1 MATLTEVSFH
11 TRRIIKWGAVGL
23 VIVMLMPA
31 AWRIIKTIYLTL
43 NPPPPAAPTVKY
55 GKLPKLL
62 WPEADPN
69 YKPQYRL
76 ETIEGGLPKLA
87 NVAKVYFVSI
97 NKSRILELERIK
109 SRAAA
114 LGFAGDPEKANDQT
128 YVFKHPTNPA
138 TLTVDIIYNSYKY
151 IYDWRSDAKIL
162 EEKALPNNE
171 QAVSETKTLWQNL
184 GLLADDLTNGRPKV
198 TYLKLSGENLGTAL
212 ALSEA
217 DFVRVDL
224 FRADKDEVKI
234 VTPGGDVSPVNVIFS
249 GTTDQGKRIVEAN
262 YAYSRILDDT
272 FSTYPLKTSDDAWQ
286 ELQGGGGYI
295 AKMAANNVVI
305 RKVTLAYYESGQPQ
319 EFLQPVYVFEGDAG
333 FMAYVSAVSADYSQ

>member
-23 VIVMLMPA
+23 VIVMLMPV

-43 NPPPPAAPTVKY
+43 NPPPPPAPTVKY
-55 GKLPKLL
+55 GKLPRLNF
-62 WPEADPN
+62 PAPDPN

-87 NVAKVYFVSI
+87 DVAKVYFVSI

-109 SRAAA
+109 PRAAA
-114 LGFAGDPEKANDQT
+114 LGFSGDPEKMDDQT
-128 YVFKHPTNPA
+128 YVFRHANNPA

-151 IYDWRSDAKIL
+151 VYDWKSDAEIL
-162 EEKALPNNE
+162 DEKALPNNE
-171 QAVSETKTLWQNL
+171 QAISETKTLWQNL
-184 GLLADDLTNGRPKV
+184 GLLADDLANGRSKV
-198 TYLKLSGENLGTAL
+198 TYWKLSGENLVTAL

-224 FRADKDEVKI
+224 FRSDKDEVKI

-249 GTTDQGKRIVEAN
+249 GTTDQGKRIVEAS
-262 YAYSRILDDT
+262 YAYSRILDDN
-272 FSTYPLKTSDDAWQ
+272 FSTYPLKTSESAWQ
-286 ELQGGGGYI
+286 ELQAGQGFI
-295 AKMAANNVVI
+295 AKMAANNVVV
-305 RKVTLAYYESGQPQ
+305 RKVSLAYYESGQPQ
-319 EFLQPVYVFEGDAG
+319 EFLQPVYVFEGDGG
-333 FMAYVSAVSADYSQ
+333 FMAYVPAVAGDYSQ